1 LLYTVDRGTNKLFV
15 YDWDAEAK
23 ELTLLPYSPSQDWY
37 TLLPYNPQDADVFA
51 CGLALDE
58 ADGIL
63 YASQL
68 KRIGSGDFV
77 YSNIVYAYEPNIDAP
92 DPNDRFGCIRK
103 IDLGQYGYEDN
114 DAVDIDVCSAN
125 GWLYAGGYGSH
136 ENLIRFD
143 LDQDDPCAPDYDG
156 HIQPIGVGVIGLS
169 VSPGTNMVY
178 MTTYNQELEAW
189 DTETWTKIDA
199 RRHWGRC
206 RCVCSPGGLCAA
218 FRS

>member
-1 LLYTVDRGTNKLFV
+1 MTLQKGAITVSVFIIILCAIPTSIEARSVYAIPKHTDKTLNVYDVLEGTQEGQLEYRATYQLNPILSPTDVVIDDKVGDILFVTSEFSFVIQLINARTFQSEGEVIANGASDLAGVELDYVDQDTTLLYTVDRGTNKLFV

-77 YSNIVYAYEPNIDAP
+77 YSNIVYAYEPECY
-92 DPNDRFGCIRK
+92 FG
-103 IDLGQYGYEDN
+103 
-114 DAVDIDVCSAN
+114 V
-125 GWLYAGGYGSH
+125 
-136 ENLIRFD
+136 F
-143 LDQDDPCAPDYDG
+143 
-156 HIQPIGVGVIGLS
+156 
-169 VSPGTNMVY
+169 
-178 MTTYNQELEAW
+178 
-189 DTETWTKIDA
+189 
-199 RRHWGRC
+199 
-206 RCVCSPGGLCAA
+206 
-218 FRS
+218 